1 MNFRNILGLLIAL
14 SVYTTG
20 CIPNEQS
27 TPAASAN
34 TTSVQAGSESAEKLT
49 DISWAETTKTIT
61 GIEEGQR
68 VEVVFKFTNT
78 GSNPLVIKNV
88 SASCGCTVPEKPEE
102 PVLPGKDGY
111 IKGIFNSSGFPGTNH
126 KTIYVDANTTGN
138 TRHNLEF
145 TVEVKA
151 KNA

>member
-1 MNFRNILGLLIAL
+1 MNYKHILGLLAWL
-14 SVYTTG
+14 SMYTTG
-20 CIPNEQS
+20 CITHEQS
-27 TPAASAN
+27 TPANTTPASAA
-34 TTSVQAGSESAEKLT
+34 TEPAEKLT
-49 DISWAETTKTIT
+49 DITWAETNKTIT

-78 GSNPLVIKNV
+78 GKNPLIIKNV

-102 PVLPGKDGY
+102 PILPGKEGY

-126 KTIYVDANTTGN
+126 KTIYVDANTNGS

-145 TVEVKA
+145 TVEVKP
-151 KNA
+151 KKS